1 MKIKY
6 SIKSLL
12 LVSFICLTS
21 LSFGQNTVVSQK
33 RTPSGKIRCY
43 TNEYEQYLQAKDPQ
57 RETREEFEKWITPK
71 IAEANLNTTNRNVN
85 AVIYIPV
92 VIHIIHNGDALGAN
106 ENITDAQALSQITVL
121 NQDFRKMLATPGYNT
136 NPVGADME
144 IQFVMAQ
151 RKPDNVT
158 ATNGIDR
165 VQKTTASY
173 ASMTSVETLKS
184 QTSWDPT
191 KYFNIW
197 TVFFSNTSSAEMY
210 GTLGYAQFPSSS
222 GLSGLNANEGAANT
236 DGLVVDYR
244 CFGTAAIA
252 PGPYFSGYDG
262 GRTATHEIGHCFG
275 LLHIWGD
282 GTGVESTNTP
292 DCTATDYCAD
302 TPQAGWEHYTCGTFN
317 TCPSVPGNDMPENYM
332 DYTPD
337 SCMNI
342 FTLNQKGR
350 VATVMA
356 ICPRR
361 ATLATSNA
369 ATPLGITDFEFNSI
383 SIYPNPTHDLL
394 NISLKAAELPNSIII
409 YNALSQVVL
418 SKNVSNTNDLIV
430 NTSSYSNGIYFIK
443 VIKDGTS
450 KMVRFIKE

>member
-1 MKIKY
+1 MIKKY
-6 SIKSLL
+6 TVKKLL
-12 LVSFICLTS
+12 LVLFICLTS
-21 LSFGQNTVVSQK
+21 FSFGQNTFVSQK
-33 RTPSGKIRCY
+33 RTPTGKIRCS
-43 TNEYEQYLQAKDPQ
+43 TNEYEQYLQANNSQ
-57 RETREEFEKWITPK
+57 RETREEFEKWLDPK
-71 IAEANLNTTNRNVN
+71 IAEYNTNNTNRNAN

-121 NQDFRKMLATPGYNT
+121 NQDFRKMISTPGYNT
-136 NPVGADME
+136 SPVGADME

-165 VQKTTASY
+165 VQKTSTSY
-173 ASMTSVETLKS
+173 ATFSSVETLKT

-197 TVFFSNTSSAEMY
+197 TVFFSNTATAEMN
-210 GTLGYAQFPSSS
+210 GTLGYAQFPSAS
-222 GLSGLNANEGAANT
+222 GLSGLNANEGAAST

-244 CFGTAAIA
+244 CFGTSSIA
-252 PGPYFSGYDG
+252 PGTYFSGYDK
-262 GRTATHEIGHCFG
+262 GRTATHEVGHCFG

-282 GTGVESTNTP
+282 GTGDEFSNTP
-292 DCTATDYCAD
+292 DCNATDYCAD
-302 TPQAGWEHYTCGTFN
+302 TPQAGWEHYDCGAFD
-317 TCPSVPGNDMPENYM
+317 TCPSVAGNDMPENYM

-369 ATPLGITDFEFNSI
+369 GISLGMTDFEFNAI
-383 SIYPNPTHDLL
+383 RIYPNPAHDIL
-394 NISLKAAELPNSIII
+394 NISIKGTELPNTIIV
-409 YNALSQVVL
+409 YNTLSQVVL
-418 SKNVSNTNDLIV
+418 SRNIINTNDLIF
-430 NTSSYSNGIYFIK
+430 NTSNFSNGIYFIK

-450 KMVRFIKE
+450 KTVRFIKE